1 MTAELRAQVTE
12 MYEQQRNVVWRPQPR
27 QADFMR
33 RLEDEALYG
42 GAAGGGKSDC
52 ALAEALRQVHI
63 PHYRGLILRK
73 THPQLSELIDRS
85 HAIYNGFCP
94 SAVYSETKRAWCFPS
109 GAKIFFGSL
118 AHTDDRY
125 NYQGKR
131 YDFIDFDE
139 LTQFTYDEYSYLFSR
154 NRPNGK
160 GTRCYMRAQ
169 ANPGGI
175 GHGWV
180 KERFITPA
188 PPMTTIW
195 ESVPVSFP
203 DGHREIRKKSRIF
216 VPSTVFDN
224 RILLENDPEYL
235 TRLASLPNA
244 ERAALLYG
252 DWNGFS
258 GQVFTEWRND
268 PDKYSDRT
276 GTHVISPFKIP
287 DGWSIIRGFDWGY
300 SRPFSVGW
308 YAEDTDGVL
317 YRIRE
322 LYGCTKTPNEGVR
335 WEAARI
341 ACEIK
346 RVETEDLNLCGRT
359 VRGVADPAIYQK
371 NGGESIGEIME
382 KHGVYWDRAD
392 NSRIAGKQ
400 QVHNRLSFDENGRA
414 RLYVFSTCRQFIRT
428 FPCLVY
434 DSTDV
439 EDVDSASEDHIYD
452 ELRYVCMAR
461 PVPMLKKVLYNTHSE
476 LEHDPIELN
485 RGIENY
491 DMRTRFA
498 YERNV

>member
-1 MTAELRAQVTE
+1 M
-12 MYEQQRNVVWRPQPR
+12 QREGKRVIWTPQPK
-27 QADFMR
+27 QVEFMR

-52 ALAEALRQVHI
+52 ALAEALRQIHI
-63 PHYRGLILRK
+63 GHYRGLILRK
-73 THPQLSELIDRS
+73 TYPQLSELIDRS
-85 HAIYNGFCP
+85 HEIYSGACSDAIFNESKHF
-94 SAVYSETKRAWCFPS
+94 WLFPS
-109 GAKIFFGSL
+109 GAKIYFESL

-139 LTQFTYDEYSYLFSR
+139 LTQFTFDEYSYLFSR
-154 NRPNGK
+154 NRPSGP

-188 PPMTTIW
+188 PPLTTIW
-195 ESVPVSFP
+195 EEVKVRFP
-203 DGHREIRKKSRIF
+203 DGHEELRRKSRVF

-224 RILLENDPEYL
+224 KILLENSPEYL
-235 TRLASLPNA
+235 TRLASLPEA

-268 PDKYSDRT
+268 PDNYQKRR
-276 GTHVISPFKIP
+276 GTHVISPFRIP
-287 DGWSIIRGFDWGY
+287 REWRVYRSFDWGY

-322 LYGCTKTPNEGVR
+322 LYGCNGTPNEGVR
-335 WEAARI
+335 WNASRLASEIRRI
-341 ACEIK
+341 
-346 RVETEDLNLCGRT
+346 EDEDENLKGR
-359 VRGVADPAIYQK
+359 RIGGIADPAIFQK

-382 KHGVYWDRAD
+382 KHGVYFDRAD
-392 NSRIAGKQ
+392 NSRIAGKM
-400 QVHNRLSFDENGRA
+400 QVHNRLAMDEEGRA
-414 RLYVFSTCRQFIRT
+414 RLYVFSTCRNFIRT
-428 FPCLVY
+428 LPCLVY

-439 EDVDSASEDHIYD
+439 EDVDTTGEDHIYD
-452 ELRYVCMAR
+452 ELRYMCMER
-461 PVPMLKKVLYNTHSE
+461 PIAAMRSTFEGKILQGTLSDPLDLYKT
-476 LEHDPIELN
+476 
-485 RGIENY
+485 R
-491 DMRTRFA
+491 MRWR
-498 YERNV
+498 V

>member
-1 MTAELRAQVTE
+1 MNINEEKR
-12 MYEQQRNVVWRPQPR
+12 VVWSPQPR
-27 QADFMR
+27 QAEFMR

-52 ALAEALRQVHI
+52 ALAEALRQIHI

-73 THPQLSELIDRS
+73 TYPQLSELIDRS
-85 HAIYNGFCP
+85 YSIYSSFCP
-94 SAVYSETKRAWCFPS
+94 SAEYNESKHFWRFPS
-109 GAKIFFGSL
+109 GAKIYFGSL
-118 AHTDDRY
+118 AHENDRY

-139 LTQFTYDEYSYLFSR
+139 LTQFTFDEYSYLFSR
-154 NRPNGK
+154 NRPSGA

-180 KERFITPA
+180 KQRFITPA

-195 ESVPVSFP
+195 ETVKIRFP
-203 DGHREIRKKSRIF
+203 DGSEQQRKKSRIF

-224 RILLENDPEYL
+224 KILLENDPDYL
-235 TRLASLPNA
+235 TRLASLPEA

-252 DWNGFS
+252 DWDGFS
-258 GQVFTEWRND
+258 GQVFTEWKND
-268 PDKYSDRT
+268 PDAYADRSF
-276 GTHVISPFKIP
+276 THVISPFRIP
-287 DGWSIIRGFDWGY
+287 PTWRVYRGFDWGY

-322 LYGCTKTPNEGVR
+322 LYGCTNTPNQGVR
-335 WEAARI
+335 WDAAHIADEIRRI
-341 ACEIK
+341 E
-346 RVETEDLNLCGRT
+346 REDDNLRGKSIY
-359 VRGVADPAIYQK
+359 GVADPAIYQK
-371 NGGESIGEIME
+371 NGGESIGDIM
-382 KHGVYWDRAD
+382 HRRGVYWDKAD
-392 NSRIAGKQ
+392 NSRISGKQ
-400 QVHNRLSFDENGRA
+400 QIHDRLAFDSEGKP

-439 EDVDSASEDHIYD
+439 EDVDTSGEDHIYD

-461 PVPMLKKVLYNTHSE
+461 PVPSRCKIETPHILRADDPLDLYAPRSSYS
-476 LEHDPIELN
+476 I
-485 RGIENY
+485 RAKFGG
-491 DMRTRFA
+491 
-498 YERNV
+498 